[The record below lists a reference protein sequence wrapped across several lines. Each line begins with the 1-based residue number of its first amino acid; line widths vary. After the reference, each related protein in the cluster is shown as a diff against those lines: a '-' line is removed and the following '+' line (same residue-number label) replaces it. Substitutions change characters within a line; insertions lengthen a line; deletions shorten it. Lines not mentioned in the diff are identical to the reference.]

1 MALFAKGSPVRHLMV
16 LTGGDTL
23 VALVSLVPTILSNP
37 PGGGLLFWQYCFLP
51 VVLFSSF
58 LCEVYTTEKLIFKLK
73 LIRSALGGALSFT
86 VLLLFFSSVG
96 GIYVELFLSLLFFL
110 ILQNSWQSLYQKST
124 DSLFFAENILVLG
137 TGTMAEKV
145 EKLIASSRG
154 RHTFAGYVK
163 TANDPV
169 TVPSGAIVGT
179 IDDIVELSKHH
190 NAHAIVIALTE
201 RRGNLVIEKLV
212 TCKLMGV
219 RIMDYPSFFEAT
231 TGKIPVEEINPSWLI
246 QSSGF
251 LITPFIRVMKR
262 IVDVLF
268 ASTLLL
274 VILPLLPIVACGIKL
289 TSKGPIFYFQKRVGV
304 NGKLFTIFKFRSM
317 ADNAEQ
323 DTGASWAQQ
332 NDSRVTPIGAFM
344 RKTRIDELPQLVNV
358 LKGDMSFIGPRPE
371 RPEFVEKISQVTPY
385 YLERHAVK
393 PGITGWAQVMY
404 PYGSSLGDSVEKLRY
419 DLYYINNLSFFL
431 EILIILETIKVVLFR
446 RGGR

>member
-1 MALFAKGSPVRHLMV
+1 MALFAKGSPVRNLAV
-16 LTGGDTL
+16 LAGGDAL
-23 VALVSLVPTILSNP
+23 VALISLMPSILSEA
-37 PGGGLLFWQYCFLP
+37 PGEAPLLWHYCFFP

-58 LCEVYTTEKLIFKLK
+58 LCEVYTTDKLIFKIK
-73 LIRSALGGALSFT
+73 LIRSVLGAVLSFA
-86 VLLLFFSSVG
+86 VLLLLFSSVR
-96 GIYVELFLSLLFFL
+96 GIFVVLFLSLLFFL
-110 ILQNSWQSLYQKST
+110 ILQNCWQILYQKST

-137 TGTMAEKV
+137 TGSVAEKV
-145 EKLIASSRG
+145 EKLIASSKG
-154 RHTFAGYVK
+154 RHTLAGYVQ

-169 TVPSGAIVGT
+169 TVPSSAIVGT
-179 IDDIVELSKHH
+179 IDDIVELSKRH
-190 NAHAIVIALTE
+190 NAHTIVIALTE

-219 RIMDYPSFFEAT
+219 RIMDYPSFFEVT
-231 TGKIPVEEINPSWLI
+231 TGKIPVEEINPSWLV

-251 LITPFIRVMKR
+251 FITPFIRLMKR

-268 ASTLLL
+268 ASTLL
-274 VILPLLPIVACGIKL
+274 VVTLPLLPVIACGIKL
-289 TSKGPIFYFQKRVGV
+289 TSKGPVFYLQKRVGV
-304 NGKLFTIFKFRSM
+304 NGRPFTIFKFRSM

-323 DTGASWAQQ
+323 GTGASWARE
-332 NDSRVTPIGAFM
+332 NDPRVTPIGAFI

-371 RPEFVEKISQVTPY
+371 RPEFVEKISRVTPY

-419 DLYYINNLSFFL
+419 DLYYINNLSFVL
-431 EILIILETIKVVLFR
+431 EILIVLETIKVVLFR